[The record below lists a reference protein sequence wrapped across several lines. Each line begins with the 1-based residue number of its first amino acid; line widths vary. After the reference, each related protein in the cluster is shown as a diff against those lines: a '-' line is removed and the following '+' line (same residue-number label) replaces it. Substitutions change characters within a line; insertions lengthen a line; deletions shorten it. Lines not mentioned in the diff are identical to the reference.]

1 MSKFDHPISVVIT
14 VTSEEQLAGVYAFL
28 GGASTNAI
36 AAAEPV
42 KVAEKEIEAAVIEG
56 PSAPAIEVV
65 QSGDAELDAAGIAW
79 NADKHASTKAKVGSG
94 LWRMKVGVKRLPG
107 EGEDSPNYVKP
118 GNAPGAAALAA
129 GPGSP
134 PPAPIAA
141 PLAPPVDPN
150 RPTDAAYCHN
160 NGDGTEQ
167 WYVNGAWDGGKH
179 PIPAPAAP
187 AAPAEDD
194 EFAQFATA
202 AAAPVVAA
210 ARKWSDADLS
220 KLCNQCAV
228 KDGNPERV
236 KPVLAKYVPEGEV
249 QHSRNI
255 PEANHEEFASEL
267 EAVFELQYAG

>member
-1 MSKFDHPISVVIT
+1 MKLSFAGASMAEINGSVVAYAAT
-14 VTSEEQLAGVYAFL
+14 LAVADL
-28 GGASTNAI
+28 GGNSAAAI
-36 AAAEPV
+36 APKSEPSIPASPAPSLPAEPS
-42 KVAEKEIEAAVIEG
+42 AVSSG
-56 PSAPAIEVV
+56 EV
-65 QSGDAELDAAGIAW
+65 DAAGIAW
-79 NADKHASTKAKVGSG
+79 DAEKHASTKAKVGSG

-118 GNAPGAAALAA
+118 GADAPAAPAA

-134 PPAPIAA
+134 PPPVPVAA
-141 PLAPPVDPN
+141 PPAPPIDPN
-150 RPTDAAYCHN
+150 RPTDPAYCHD

-179 PIPAPAAP
+179 SIPAP

-228 KDGNPERV
+228 KDGNPDRV

-255 PEANHEEFASEL
+255 PEASREAFASEL
-267 EAVFELQYAG
+267 ESVFELQYAG